1 MPLSGRPTGSRFPRI
16 AALIL
21 LLLLVGSGLWLSV
34 EQRTT
39 VHWVRHTIEVQNHLS
54 ELKVLLLDAESARRG
69 FIIRRDPDEE
79 SRYRSAAARIPTG
92 LDELEKLTAD
102 NPRQRATLATLKP
115 AIATSLGNA
124 EKIVGLIKSDQRGA
138 AGEVFSSPANQD
150 TLQEIAASLAAM
162 RAEEDQLLAERAV
175 RADRLVT
182 ILQIGMVLVG
192 LLICALAYVYIRD
205 VRERMIALQ
214 KANLDLV
221 TEARE
226 RAAAEAQVRQLQR
239 LETLGQLTGGIAHD
253 FNNMLAIVIGFLGIA
268 KRRIAGNALSAAD
281 QAIDNAMDGARRAAT
296 LTARLLAYSRRQPLE
311 PKVLDVNRLVGGM
324 SDLLRRAISEPVS
337 IEIVQGGGLWRTFAD
352 PAQLENAL
360 LNLAV
365 NARDA
370 MPGGGRLTI
379 ETANAFLDEA
389 YARAHDEVAAGQ
401 YVMVSVTDTGT
412 GIPPD
417 IIDKVFEPFFTTK
430 GVGEGTGLGLSQV
443 FGFVKQSSGHVKVYS
458 EVGHGTSVKIYLP
471 RHTSE
476 EADLWG
482 GTPADSTVPAK
493 GSGQR
498 ILVAEDEPAV
508 LASTSEALRELG
520 YTVIAAGGAREA
532 LRRLEVEPDIDLLM
546 TDVVMPEMNGRQ
558 LAEAALALKPSLK
571 VLYTT
576 GYTRNAVVHNG
587 VLDRGTALL
596 QKPFTLE
603 ELARKVD
610 ETLR

>member
-1 MPLSGRPTGSRFPRI
+1 MPLSGRPTGSRLPRI
-16 AALIL
+16 AALAL
-21 LLLLVGSGLWLSV
+21 LLVLVGSGLWLSV

-79 SRYRSAAARIPTG
+79 SRYRSAAARIPAG
-92 LDELEKLTAD
+92 LAELERLTAD
-102 NPRQRATLATLKP
+102 NPRQRETLAILKP

-124 EKIVGLIKSDQRGA
+124 EKIVGLIKSDQRSA
-138 AGEVFSSPANQD
+138 AGEVFASPANQD
-150 TLQEIAASLAAM
+150 TLQEIAASLAGM
-162 RAEEDQLLAERAV
+162 RAEEDRLLSERAV

-182 ILQIGMVLVG
+182 FIQIGMVGVG
-192 LLICALAYVYIRD
+192 LLICVLAYAYIRD

-214 KANLDLV
+214 QANLDLV

-268 KRRIAGNALSAAD
+268 KRRIAGNSLAAAD

-324 SDLLRRAISEPVS
+324 SDLLRRAIPEPVS

-389 YARAHDEVAAGQ
+389 YARVHDEVKAGQ

-412 GIPPD
+412 GIAPE
-417 IIDKVFEPFFTTK
+417 ILDKVFEPFFTTK

-471 RHTSE
+471 RYQGD
-476 EADLWG
+476 EAELWSG
-482 GTPADSTVPAK
+482 SAADRVPLDK

-498 ILVAEDEPAV
+498 ILVAEDDPAV
-508 LASTSEALRELG
+508 LASTSESLRELG
-520 YTVIAAGGAREA
+520 YSVIAAGGAREA
-532 LRRLEVEPDIDLLM
+532 LRRLEAEPDIALLM

-558 LAEAALALKPSLK
+558 LAEAAVTLRPTLK

-603 ELARKVD
+603 DLARKVS